1 MDCTSE
7 LCTILTSLKTE
18 ATPAQ
23 HASHM
28 IPQWLND
35 SIEFKLNF
43 DFNQGK
49 SRLVVKFYIVIPLP
63 ESYETSK
70 RTILKSKLDTTI
82 HKQKIH
88 SIKREL

>member
-1 MDCTSE
+1 
-7 LCTILTSLKTE
+7 
-18 ATPAQ
+18 
-23 HASHM
+23 M

-49 SRLVVKFYIVIPLP
+49 SRLVLVFYVVIPIP

-70 RTILKSKLDTTI
+70 RTILKSKDN
-82 HKQKIH
+82 KI
-88 SIKREL
+88 KNEKFET